1 MIGSTLSHYR
11 VLEKLGA
18 GGMGEVYR
26 AEDARLKRQVA
37 LKVLPEELARDPE
50 RLRRFQRE
58 AEVVASLSH
67 PGIVTIFSVEEA
79 EGLHFLTME
88 LVSGRR
94 LDEIVPPG
102 GMALDDFVDVAV
114 PLVEALVAAHEKGIT
129 HRDLKPANVMVTD
142 DGVVKVLDFGL
153 AKLRQPGSVA
163 GETEMPTEALTQ
175 EGLVLGT
182 IPYMSPEQLEGRQ
195 VDHRSDVFSMG
206 VVLHEMITG
215 ERPFKG
221 DSSASLISAILRDRP
236 ESVSRLRA
244 DAPPAL
250 ERVILRCL
258 QKDPERRF
266 QTAKDLRIELE
277 ELPNAREDDAASR
290 ARSIAVLPFADMSP
304 QKDQGYFCEGIAED
318 IINALSKIRDLRVA
332 SRMAAFR
339 FESRT
344 AEPGEVGGRL
354 GVETVLS
361 GSVRKAGQRVRI
373 SAELVNA
380 RDGYQLWSE
389 RYDRDLE
396 DVFEVQDEIS
406 SNIVRAL
413 EVTLSPK
420 EKKAIQRR
428 APVNIQAY
436 EYYLRGRSLF
446 HRGVKAAHGQALQMF
461 TRAIEIDP
469 DFAAAHAGMAD
480 LSSYARMYYGGSET
494 DLERADEASRR
505 ALELAPEL
513 AEAHASRGLA
523 LSLQDRHEEAEK
535 AFETAVRLDPQLF
548 EAHYFY
554 GRTCWQQG
562 KLDEAAR
569 HFEQAMKVRPEDFQ
583 APCLLG
589 SIYNG
594 LGQPD
599 KHRECMRRGYEI
611 IEKHLEL
618 NPDDA
623 RALYLGSGCLIVL
636 GETERGLEWASRAV
650 AIDPADTG
658 VLYNVACAYSDA
670 GRVEEAIDYL
680 EKAIAAGFNQ
690 KEWIVNDGDLDPLRE
705 HPRYRALIEGMG

>member
-1 MIGSTLSHYR
+1 MIGRSLSHYR
-11 VLEKLGA
+11 VLEKLGE

-26 AEDARLKRQVA
+26 AEDTRLKRQVA
-37 LKVLPEELARDPE
+37 LKVLPESMARNPE

-79 EGLHFLTME
+79 ESVHFLTME

-94 LDEIVPPG
+94 LDEVIPRA
-102 GMALDDFVDVAV
+102 GMALDAFIEVAL

-129 HRDLKPANVMVTD
+129 HRDLKPANVMVAD
-142 DGVVKVLDFGL
+142 DGAVKVLDFGL
-153 AKLRQPGSVA
+153 AKLRQSDSVSEA
-163 GETEMPTEALTQ
+163 TQLPTEELTR

-182 IPYMSPEQLEGRQ
+182 IPYMSPEQLEGRA
-195 VDHRSDVFSMG
+195 VDHRSDVFSVG
-206 VVLHEMITG
+206 IVLHEMITG
-215 ERPFKG
+215 ERPFTG
-221 DSSASLISAILRDRP
+221 ESSASLISAILRDRP
-236 ESVSRLRA
+236 ESVTRLRT
-244 DAPPAL
+244 DVPRAL

-258 QKDPERRF
+258 EKDPGRRY
-266 QTAKDLRIELE
+266 QAARDLRTDLAGLPTAPE
-277 ELPNAREDDAASR
+277 EVAASR
-290 ARSIAVLPFADMSP
+290 GRSIAVLPFADMSP
-304 QKDQGYFCEGIAED
+304 QKDQDYFCEGIAED
-318 IINALSKIRDLRVA
+318 IINALSKVGDLRVA
-332 SRMAAFR
+332 SRMSAFR
-339 FESRT
+339 FASRT
-344 AEPGEVGGRL
+344 AEPGEVGERL
-354 GVETVLS
+354 GVDTVLS

-420 EKKAIQRR
+420 EKKAIRR
-428 APVNIQAY
+428 QAAVNIQAY

-446 HRGVKAAHGQALQMF
+446 HRAVKAAHGQALQMF
-461 TRAIEIDP
+461 TRAVEIDP
-469 DFAAAHAGMAD
+469 DFAAAHAGLAD
-480 LSSYARMYYGGSET
+480 LSSYARMYYGGSEA
-494 DLERADEASRR
+494 DLERADQASRK

-523 LSLQDRHEEAEK
+523 LSLQDRYEEAED
-535 AFETAVRLDPQLF
+535 AFETAIRLDPQLF

-554 GRTCWQQG
+554 GRARWQQG
-562 KLDEAAR
+562 KLEEAAR

-583 APCLLG
+583 SPCLLG
-589 SIYNG
+589 SIHNS
-594 LGQPD
+594 LGQQD
-599 KHRECMRRGYEI
+599 KHRDYMRRAYEI

-623 RALYLGSGCLIVL
+623 RALYLGSGCLTVL
-636 GETERGLEWASRAV
+636 GETERGLEWAARAV
-650 AIDPADTG
+650 AIDPGDTG
-658 VLYNVACAYSDA
+658 VLYNVACTYSGA
-670 GRVEEAIDYL
+670 GRVDEAIDYL
-680 EKAIAAGFNQ
+680 EKAVAAGFSQ
-690 KEWIVNDGDLDPLRE
+690 KEWILNDGDLDPLRE
-705 HPRYRALIEGMG
+705 HPRYKTLIEGMG

>member
-1 MIGSTLSHYR
+1 MIGRTLSHYR

-26 AEDARLKRQVA
+26 AEDTRLKRQVA
-37 LKVLPEELARDPE
+37 LKVLPEGMARDPE

-79 EGLHFLTME
+79 ERVHFLTME

-94 LDEIVPPG
+94 LDEVVPPG
-102 GMALDDFVDVAV
+102 GMALDAFVAVAV
-114 PLVEALVAAHEKGIT
+114 PLVEALVAAHEGGIT

-142 DGVVKVLDFGL
+142 EGVVKVLDFGL
-153 AKLRQPGSVA
+153 AKLRQEDSGSEGA
-163 GETEMPTEALTQ
+163 EWPTEELTR

-195 VDHRSDVFSMG
+195 VDHRSDVFSVG

-221 DSSASLISAILRDRP
+221 ESSASLISAILRDRP
-236 ESVSRLRA
+236 ESVTRLRA
-244 DAPPAL
+244 DVPPAL
-250 ERVILRCL
+250 ERVIVRCL

-266 QTAKDLRIELE
+266 QTAKDLRNELE
-277 ELPNAREDDAASR
+277 DLPTAPGESASR

-304 QKDQGYFCEGIAED
+304 QKDQDYFCEGIAED
-318 IINALSKIRDLRVA
+318 IINALSKIGDLRVA
-332 SRMAAFR
+332 SRMSAFH
-339 FESRT
+339 FGSRT
-344 AEPGEVGGRL
+344 AEPGEVGERL

-413 EVTLSPK
+413 EVTLSPR
-420 EKKAIQRR
+420 EKKAIQRQ

-446 HRGVKAAHGQALQMF
+446 HRAIKAAHGQALQMF

-469 DFAAAHAGMAD
+469 HFAAAHAGVAD
-480 LSSYARMYYGGSET
+480 LSSYARMYYGGSEA
-494 DLERADEASRR
+494 DLERADRASQK

-523 LSLQDRHEEAEK
+523 LSLQDRYGEAEE
-535 AFETAVRLDPQLF
+535 AFETAIRLDPQLF

-554 GRTCWQQG
+554 GRARWQQG
-562 KLDEAAR
+562 KLTEAAR
-569 HFEQAMKVRPEDFQ
+569 HFEEAMKVRPEDFQ

-594 LGQPD
+594 LGRPD
-599 KHRECMRRGYEI
+599 EHREYMRRGYEI

-618 NPDDA
+618 DPDDA

-636 GETERGLEWASRAV
+636 GETDRGLEWAARAV
-650 AIDPADTG
+650 AIDPGDTG
-658 VLYNVACAYSDA
+658 VLYNVACTYAAA

-680 EKAIAAGFNQ
+680 EKAVAAGFFQ
-690 KEWIVNDGDLDPLRE
+690 KEWIVNDGDLDALRE
-705 HPRYRALIEGMG
+705 HPRYEALIDRMG